1 MATPTVLDHQ
11 QRPPVRRKRTAI
23 VDLYTHPP
31 AGAVVVCAD
40 ELGPVMPRAFPPA
53 PGWSPDGH
61 RIKAWLDYARG
72 PEKTWVYGSLRV
84 RDGIAVTM
92 TAPSRNSACYQQF
105 LAKVEAANPGTGD
118 IVVITDNL
126 SSHNSYATRDWL
138 AGHPRIR
145 HVFIPVGACW
155 LNLQEAWWRIFRRT
169 AIAGQCFADPGDIG
183 YATRIATAQLNTRA
197 KPWVWG
203 RPPPPPRR
211 HRRRF
216 IYML

>member
-1 MATPTVLDHQ
+1 M
-11 QRPPVRRKRTAI
+11 
-23 VDLYTHPP
+23 DLYTHPP
-31 AGAVVVCAD
+31 TGAVVVCAD
-40 ELGPVMPRAFPPA
+40 ELGPVVPRAFPPA

-61 RIKAWLDYARG
+61 RIKAWLDYSRG

-92 TAPSRNSACYQQF
+92 TAPSRSSICYQQF

-126 SSHNSYATRDWL
+126 SSHNSKATRDWL
-138 AGHPRIR
+138 TGHPRIR
-145 HVFIPVGACW
+145 HAFIPVGACW

-169 AIAGQCFADPGDIG
+169 AIAGQCFADPDDID

-197 KPWVWG
+197 RPWVWG

-211 HRRRF
+211 YRRHF
-216 IYML
+216 IYTL

>member
-1 MATPTVLDHQ
+1 M
-11 QRPPVRRKRTAI
+11 
-23 VDLYTHPP
+23 DLYTHPP

-40 ELGPVMPRAFPPA
+40 ELGPVVPRAFPPP
-53 PGWSPDGH
+53 PGWSPGGH
-61 RIKAWLDYARG
+61 RIKAWLDYSRG

-84 RDGIAVTM
+84 RDGTAVTM
-92 TAPSRNSACYQQF
+92 TAPSRSSVHYQQF

-169 AIAGQCFADPGDIG
+169 AIAGQCFANPDDID
-183 YATRIATAQLNTRA
+183 YVTRIATAQLNTRA
-197 KPWVWG
+197 RPWVWG

-216 IYML
+216 VYTL

>member
-1 MATPTVLDHQ
+1 MG
-11 QRPPVRRKRTAI
+11 
-23 VDLYTHPP
+23 LYTDPP

-40 ELGPVMPRAFPPA
+40 ELGPVVPRAFPPP

-61 RIKAWLDYARG
+61 RIKAWLDYSRG
-72 PEKTWVYGSLRV
+72 PEKTWVYGGLRV
-84 RDGIAVTM
+84 RDGLAVTM
-92 TAPSRNSACYQQF
+92 TAPSRSSACYQQF
-105 LAKVEAANPGTGD
+105 LATVEAANPGTGD

-138 AGHPRIR
+138 ASHPRIR

-169 AIAGQCFADPGDIG
+169 AIAGQCFASPDDID
-183 YATRIATAQLNTRA
+183 YVTRIATAQLNTKA

-203 RPPPPPRR
+203 RPPPPPR
-211 HRRRF
+211 HYRRRF
-216 IYML
+216 IYTL